1 MFYHNKI
8 FYNEDYEMFIIP
20 DQYTNLVHES
30 QSDSTK
36 IFFDNFASDM
46 ESTVQWIKN
55 EMNVNIEDIITKIFS
70 SILEKI

>member
-1 MFYHNKI
+1 
-8 FYNEDYEMFIIP
+8 MFIIP